1 MSPIAS
7 VDNSIGANGKEV
19 YADRAKICPAKHDI
33 QDARAEI
40 SADFN
45 GRVNDPFG

>member
-7 VDNSIGANGKEV
+7 VDNSIGANGKSLCG
-19 YADRAKICPAKHDI
+19 RAKICPAKHDI

>member
-1 MSPIAS
+1 MAS
-7 VDNSIGANGKEV
+7 VDNSIGANGKEA
-19 YADRAKICPAKHDI
+19 YAGRAKICPAGTP
-33 QDARAEI
+33 AEVKGNSI